1 MNTRRHQ
8 LLLQVILL
16 LVVGNPLFGDVA
28 LFASDSIRGPVLG
41 YVFDR
46 SLNGLRR
53 IWGVPGASRM
63 GEVWPAGVEL
73 SMAQLSS
80 GQDFALG
87 ITKTEGRMVLVD
99 LRAEPSRVW
108 TIPQTSS
115 KIDQVVF
122 SSRGDSAI
130 LVSSENRRLYLIRGL
145 PDSPSGIS
153 EVNLSQLP
161 AAPQTFALSDDGQL
175 LLMAVQGGE
184 VSTLYSYSGA
194 SGIRMV
200 GLAGQVSAMRFLN
213 QSRDAVAVDRQARE
227 VFLIRDLLGSAERI
241 LLASE
246 REGITSPVALELSK
260 DNQRV
265 YVANAEPGGVVTIN
279 FTGGAQLTPCDCIPT
294 ALERMGDSIF
304 RLTELSD
311 KPLMLLDGTGQ
322 ESRVL
327 FVPMDNKRT
336 AGGSLRPLPK
346 RPTTR
351 SIRIPQR
358 GGR

>member
-1 MNTRRHQ
+1 MNTRHYESLFQ
-8 LLLQVILL
+8 IILL
-16 LVVGNPLFGDVA
+16 LVVGNPLSGNVA
-28 LFASDSIRGPVLG
+28 LFASDNIQGPVLG

-46 SLNGLRR
+46 SLNGIRR

-73 SMAQLSS
+73 SMAQVSS

-87 ITKTEGRMVLVD
+87 VTKTEGRMVLVD
-99 LRAEPSRVW
+99 LRAESGRVW
-108 TIPQTSS
+108 TIPQASS
-115 KIDQVVF
+115 KINQVVF

-130 LVSSENRRLYLIRGL
+130 LVPSENRRLYLISGL

-153 EVNLSQLP
+153 EVDLSQLP
-161 AAPQTFALSDDGQL
+161 AAPQIFALSDDGQL

-184 VSTLYSYSGA
+184 LSTLYSYSRA

-213 QSRDAVAVDRQARE
+213 QSREAVAADRHARE

-246 REGITSPVALELSK
+246 REGITAPVALELSK

-265 YVANAEPGGVVTIN
+265 YVANAEPGGIVTID
-279 FTGGAQLTPCDCIPT
+279 FAGRAQLTPCDCIPT
-294 ALERMGDSIF
+294 ALERMGESIF

-327 FVPMDNKRT
+327 FVPADRSRAEGT
-336 AGGSLRPLPK
+336 VRPLPK
-346 RPTTR
+346 RPTSR